1 MKVLVLKQDD
11 LNPDG
16 IKIVVN
22 WEHMLISYSVFILW
36 SNSAA
41 AIKQIKDIAKRKN
54 WKVET
59 RVVIE
64 DDKLGVRVWRVS

>member
-1 MKVLVLKQDD
+1 MVLKQDD

-22 WEHMLISYSVFILW
+22 WEHMLISYSVFILCI
-36 SNSAA
+36 NSAA
-41 AIKQIKDIAKRKN
+41 AIKQIKNIAKRKN

-64 DDKLGVRVWRVS
+64 DDKLGVRAWRLS

>member
-1 MKVLVLKQDD
+1 MVLRQDD

-16 IKIVVN
+16 IKIRVN
-22 WEHMLISYSVFILW
+22 WEHMLISYSVFILCI
-36 SNSAA
+36 NTQAA
-41 AIKQIKDIAKRKN
+41 VKQVKDIAKQKN

-64 DDKLGVRVWRVS
+64 NEKLGIRVWRIS

>member
-16 IKIVVN
+16 IKIRVN
-22 WEHMLISYSVFILW
+22 WEHMLISYSVFILCI
-36 SNSAA
+36 NTQAA
-41 AIKQIKDIAKRKN
+41 VKQIKNIAKRKN

-64 DDKLGVRVWRVS
+64 GDKLGVRVWRVS

>member
-16 IKIVVN
+16 IRIRVN
-22 WEHMLISYSVFILW
+22 WKHMLISYSVFILCI
-36 SNSAA
+36 NTQAA
-41 AIKQIKDIAKRKN
+41 VRQIKNIAKRKN